1 MASFVHPPV
10 EALELHHVLAA
21 LADPVRL
28 RIVQELH
35 QAANGLNCTLA
46 ASPFCQVPKSTL
58 SGHFRALRES
68 GLVMTTKRGVE
79 NINVLR
85 FDDVEARFPGLL
97 PTILAHAPAPP
108 ASEPGSDG

>member
-1 MASFVHPPV
+1 MFVHPPT

-28 RIVQELH
+28 QIVYELH
-35 QAANGLNCTLA
+35 KFAEGLNCTAA

-58 SGHFRALRES
+58 SSHFRILRES
-68 GLVMTTKRGVE
+68 GLVMTAKRGVE

-85 FDDVEARFPGLL
+85 FNDIEARFPGLL
-97 PTILAHAPAPP
+97 PKVLEYTPSLA
-108 ASEPGSDG
+108 